1 MALRPTAL
9 VCLFTLGAVVR
20 GAPAADLAAV
30 KAAGVLRPLVSA
42 DEAPEMF
49 SFTPGPSPG
58 FEREILEGFAQ
69 LHRLRLQVVKV
80 ARFDDAIP
88 ALLKGE
94 GDVVTGINDTEARRK
109 QMAFTVE
116 ILPSRHLAVTRKPRV
131 LKSAADLAKERV
143 GVVSGTTW
151 ADSATS
157 AGVPASGVEAFG
169 DVGAM
174 LEGLRSNRVTA
185 VVMSL
190 SDFALLRRKEQDL
203 LAGPFLGEARRAAW
217 ALRKTDP
224 ELVQAL
230 NDYVENMRR
239 TPSWSRLAVKYF
251 GEDALTLLGR
261 AHQE

>member
-1 MALRPTAL
+1 MALRGAL
-9 VCLFTLGAVVR
+9 VACLLVAGSVVQ
-20 GAPAADLAAV
+20 GVDAADLAEV
-30 KAAGVLRPLVSA
+30 TAAGALRPLVSA

-49 SFTPGPSPG
+49 SFTPGPAPG
-58 FEREILEGFAQ
+58 FEREILEGFAR
-69 LHRLRLQVVKV
+69 LHRLRLEPVKV

-94 GDVVTGINDTEARRK
+94 GDLVTGINDTEARRK

-116 ILPSRHLAVTRKPRV
+116 ILPSRHLVVTREPRV
-131 LKSAADLAKERV
+131 VKSAADLPRERV

-151 ADSATS
+151 VDAATA
-157 AGVPASGVEAFG
+157 AGVAPGGIEAFG

-174 LEGLRSNRVTA
+174 LEGLRAGRVTA

-190 SDFALLRRKEQDL
+190 SDFALLRRKEPAL
-203 LAGPFLGEARRAAW
+203 VAGPFVGEAHHAAW
-217 ALRKTDP
+217 ALRKSDP
-224 ELVQAL
+224 ELTQAL
-230 NDYVENMRR
+230 NDYVENLRR

-251 GEDALTLLGR
+251 GDDALTLLGR